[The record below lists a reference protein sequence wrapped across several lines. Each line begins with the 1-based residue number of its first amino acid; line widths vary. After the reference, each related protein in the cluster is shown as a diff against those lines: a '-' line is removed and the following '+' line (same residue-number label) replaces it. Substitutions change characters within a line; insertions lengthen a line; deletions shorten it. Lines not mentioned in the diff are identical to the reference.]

1 MTCYVRTPL
10 VDLLEV
16 DGESIVLYE
25 NRFVRLGLL
34 ATRILA
40 CTEIPRSLEYIADSL
55 SETFGAP
62 SDADPLDV
70 THATLGDLVA
80 NDVMA
85 EVTDDRP

>member
-1 MTCYVRTPL
+1 MLTPF

-40 CTEIPRSLEYIADSL
+40 CTDTPQSLEHLADSV
-55 SETFGAP
+55 SEVFGAP
-62 SDADPLDV
+62 PDADPLDA
-70 THATLGDLVA
+70 TQATLVDLVA
-80 NDVMA
+80 NGVIA
-85 EVTDDRP
+85 EVTDE